1 MTWTPPPRAEWVAA
15 VNAGLI
21 VPISE
26 VAARPFNRDGLLA
39 EARATLGV
47 SSGRGL
53 AARDFGDDAFI
64 EPLDVLVRA
73 LEEEA
78 RLTVLGRW
86 ITRRF
91 VLRMLEVRLQLS
103 AYIAADPA
111 VRDEVIHEPLFVT
124 GAPRTGTSILYALLA
139 CDPTHRVPEGWEF
152 LRPVPPPDPD
162 SFDVD
167 ARIPLADDELRL
179 PAQVVGDLDAIHEYS
194 GRMPKEC
201 VSAMSFAFRSEEFT
215 ARYHV
220 PSYVDW
226 LQHCDM
232 RPAYDMH
239 RLVLQ
244 VLQRRMPTSR
254 WVLKSPVHVHSL
266 PTLLAVY
273 PDARLAIT
281 HRDPLTVLP
290 SVTSLVATLRV
301 AHSDHAEFA
310 EIGRYHA
317 DLYQR
322 ALDGLVTLAE
332 RGLPDPSRT
341 FHGQYADFLG
351 DPIGAVGKL
360 YAHFGRTLDADVR
373 DRIARHLD
381 AKPQGHHGVHRYSF
395 DDLGL
400 DRDVER
406 SRFSRYRAHFQVPDE
421 SARG

>member
-1 MTWTPPPRAEWVAA
+1 MTWTPPPRAEWAAA
-15 VNAGLI
+15 VNSGMI
-21 VPISE
+21 VPIAE
-26 VAARPFNRDGLLA
+26 VAARGFGRDDLLA
-39 EARATLGV
+39 EARAALGL
-47 SSGRGL
+47 GDGGI
-53 AARDFGDDAFI
+53 ADFGDDAFI
-64 EPLDVLVRA
+64 EPLDLLVHA
-73 LEEEA
+73 LEDEA

-91 VLRMLEVRLQLS
+91 VLRMLEVRLQLM
-103 AYIAADPA
+103 AYVRADPA
-111 VRDEVIHEPLFVT
+111 VLDEVIDEPLFVT

-139 CDPTHRVPEGWEF
+139 CDPAHRVPEGWEF
-152 LRPVPPPDPD
+152 LRPVPPPEPGT
-162 SFDVD
+162 FDLD

-226 LQHCDM
+226 LQQCDM
-232 RPAYDMH
+232 RPAYEMH

-244 VLQRRMPTSR
+244 VLQRRMPRRR
-254 WVLKSPVHVHSL
+254 WVLKSPVHLHSL

-290 SVTSLVATLRV
+290 SVTSLVATLRL
-301 AHSDHAEFA
+301 AHSDHVDFA
-310 EIGRYHA
+310 EIGHYHA
-317 DLYQR
+317 ALYQR
-322 ALDGLVTLAE
+322 SLDGLVTLAN
-332 RGLPDPSRT
+332 GGVPDPART
-341 FHGQYADFLG
+341 YHGQYADFLN
-351 DPIGAVGKL
+351 DPIGAVDKL
-360 YAHFGRTLDADVR
+360 YTHLGRTLDDDVSG
-373 DRIARHLD
+373 RIRRYLE

-400 DRDVER
+400 DRDAER
-406 SRFSRYRAHFQVPDE
+406 SRYERYLSYFGVPDE
-421 SARG
+421 SARR

>member
-1 MTWTPPPRAEWVAA
+1 MTWTPPARAEWVAA

-21 VPISE
+21 VPIND
-26 VAARPFNRDGLLA
+26 VAARRFDRDDLLA
-39 EARATLGV
+39 EARASLGI
-47 SSGRGL
+47 SNSGS
-53 AARDFGDDAFI
+53 ADFGDDSFI

-73 LEEEA
+73 FEDEA
-78 RLTVLGRW
+78 QLTILGRW

-91 VLRMLEVRLQLS
+91 VLRMLEVRLQLV
-103 AYIAADPA
+103 AYVTADPA
-111 VRDEVIHEPLFVT
+111 VHDEVVHEPLFVT

-139 CDPTHRVPEGWEF
+139 CDPAHRVPEGWEF
-152 LRPVPPPDPD
+152 LRPVPPPV
-162 SFDVD
+162 SETFDVD
-167 ARIPLADDELRL
+167 ARIALADDELRL

-220 PSYVDW
+220 PSYVEW
-226 LQHCDM
+226 LQRCDM
-232 RPAYDMH
+232 RPAYEMH

-244 VLQRRMPTSR
+244 VLQRRMPTGR
-254 WVLKSPVHVHSL
+254 WVLKSPVHLHSL

-301 AHSDHAEFA
+301 AHSDHVDFA

-317 DLYQR
+317 ELYR
-322 ALDGLVTLAE
+322 RSLDELVTLAD
-332 RGLPDPSRT
+332 RGEPDPVRT
-341 FHGQYADFLG
+341 FHGQYADFVT
-351 DPIGAVGKL
+351 DPVGAIDKL
-360 YAHFGRTLDADVR
+360 YAHFGRTLDADVS
-373 DRIARHLD
+373 DRIVRQLQ
-381 AKPQGHHGVHRYSF
+381 AKPQGHHGIHRYSF

-400 DRDVER
+400 DRDAER
-406 SRFSRYRAHFQVPDE
+406 RNFARYQDRFQVPVE
-421 SARG
+421 SVR

>member
-1 MTWTPPPRAEWVAA
+1 MTWTPPARAEWVAA

-21 VPISE
+21 VPIND
-26 VAARPFNRDGLLA
+26 VAARRFDRDDLLA
-39 EARATLGV
+39 EARASLGI
-47 SSGRGL
+47 SNSGS
-53 AARDFGDDAFI
+53 ADFGDDSFI

-73 LEEEA
+73 FEDEA
-78 RLTVLGRW
+78 QLTTLGRW

-91 VLRMLEVRLQLS
+91 VLRMLEVRLQLV
-103 AYIAADPA
+103 AYVTADPA
-111 VRDEVIHEPLFVT
+111 VRDEVVHEPLFVT

-139 CDPTHRVPEGWEF
+139 CDPAHRVPEGWEF
-152 LRPVPPPDPD
+152 LRPVPPPE
-162 SFDVD
+162 SETFDVD
-167 ARIPLADDELRL
+167 ARIALADDELRL

-220 PSYVDW
+220 PSYVEW
-226 LQHCDM
+226 LQRCDM
-232 RPAYDMH
+232 RPAYEMH

-244 VLQRRMPTSR
+244 VLQRRMPTGR
-254 WVLKSPVHVHSL
+254 WVLKSPVHLHSL

-301 AHSDHAEFA
+301 AHSDHVDFA

-317 DLYQR
+317 ELYR
-322 ALDGLVTLAE
+322 RSLDELVTLAD
-332 RGLPDPSRT
+332 RGEPDPVRT
-341 FHGQYADFLG
+341 FHGQYADFVT
-351 DPIGAVGKL
+351 DPVGAIDKL
-360 YAHFGRTLDADVR
+360 YAHFGRTLDSDVS
-373 DRIARHLD
+373 DRIVRHLQ
-381 AKPQGHHGVHRYSF
+381 AKPQGHHGIHRYSF

-400 DRDVER
+400 DRDEER
-406 SRFSRYRAHFQVPDE
+406 RHFARYQDRFQVPVE
-421 SARG
+421 SVR

>member
-1 MTWTPPPRAEWVAA
+1 MTWMPPPQAEWAAA
-15 VNAGLI
+15 VNSGLI

-26 VAARPFNRDGLLA
+26 VAARPFDRDDLLA
-39 EARATLGV
+39 EARASLGM
-47 SSGRGL
+47 SDGG
-53 AARDFGDDAFI
+53 AADFGDDAFI

-73 LEEEA
+73 FEDEA
-78 RLTVLGRW
+78 NLTVLGRW

-91 VLRMLEVRLQLS
+91 VLRMLEVRLQLV
-103 AYIAADPA
+103 AYVSADPG
-111 VRDEVIHEPLFVT
+111 VVDEVIDEPLFVT

-139 CDPTHRVPEGWEF
+139 CDPAHRVPEGWEF
-152 LRPVPPPDPD
+152 LRPVPPPEPRT
-162 SFDVD
+162 FDRD

-226 LQHCDM
+226 LQRCDM

-244 VLQRRMPTSR
+244 VLQRRMPHRR
-254 WVLKSPVHVHSL
+254 WVLKSPVHLHSL

-273 PDARLAIT
+273 PDAHVAIT

-290 SVTSLVATLRV
+290 SVTSLVATLRL
-301 AHSDHAEFA
+301 AHSDDVDFA
-310 EIGRYHA
+310 DIGQYHA
-317 DLYQR
+317 ALYQR
-322 ALDGLVTLAE
+322 SLDELVTLAE
-332 RGLPDPSRT
+332 RGVPDPGRT
-341 FHGQYADFLG
+341 FHGQYADFIG
-351 DPIGAVGKL
+351 DPVGSVAKL
-360 YAHFGRTLDADVR
+360 YSHLGRTLDDDVA
-373 DRIARHLD
+373 DRIRGYLA
-381 AKPQGHHGVHRYSF
+381 AKPQGHRGVHHYSF

-400 DRDVER
+400 DRDAER
-406 SRFSRYRAHFQVPDE
+406 ARFSRYQSRFDVPTED
-421 SARG
+421 SAR